1 MRIVD
6 VRETTVPIQADMSN
20 AFINFSRMTVS
31 VLALVTDEVRD
42 GEPVVGY
49 GFNSNGRY
57 AQGGLLRERIIPR
70 VLEADPGSLV
80 GEHGDIDPQLVWRA
94 AMRDEKPGGHGDRA
108 VAMGVLDMAAW
119 DLAAKLAGMPLQHL
133 VSARARDPRTP
144 EGAAERVWVY
154 AAGGYYYPD
163 RGIEALQA
171 EMRSYLDLG
180 YRTVKMKIG
189 GAPLP
194 EDLRRIE
201 AVLDVLPPGC
211 DLAVDANGRFDLDE
225 ALAYADALAAYP
237 LRWYEEA
244 GDPLDLDALARL
256 AERYDGPLAT
266 GENLLSFQEARNL
279 IRYGGLRPDRDILQ
293 MDPALSYGLTEFR
306 RTVAMLFDS
315 GWNPDRCVPHG
326 GHQLNLAIASALHL
340 HGCESYPGIF
350 EPFGGFADGY
360 PVEDGHVRLPDVPGI
375 GLERKA
381 SLAPVLER
389 LAA

>member
-6 VRETTVPIQADMSN
+6 IRETTVPLEADMSN
-20 AFINFSRMTVS
+20 AFINFSTMNVS
-31 VLALVTDEVRD
+31 VLALITDEVRD

-70 VLEADPGSLV
+70 VLEADPSSLV
-80 GEHGDIDPQLVWRA
+80 GEHGDIDPELVWRA

-108 VAMGVLDMAAW
+108 VAMGILDMAAW
-119 DLAAKLAGMPLQHL
+119 DLAAKLAGVPLYRL
-133 VSARARDPRTP
+133 LSDRARDPRTP
-144 EGAAERVWVY
+144 PAPLEKVWVY

-163 RGIEALQA
+163 RGIQALQD

-180 YRTVKMKIG
+180 HHTVKMKIG
-189 GAPLP
+189 GAALHQ
-194 EDLRRIE
+194 DLRRIE
-201 AVLDVLPPGC
+201 AVLGVLPGGC

-225 ALAYADALAAYP
+225 ALAYADALGAYP

-244 GDPLDLDALARL
+244 VDPLDFEALARL
-256 AERYDGPLAT
+256 AERYEGPLAT

-279 IRYGGLRPDRDILQ
+279 IRYGGLRSDRDILQ
-293 MDPALSYGLTEFR
+293 MDPALSYGATEFR

-326 GHQLNLAIASALHL
+326 GHQFNLSIAAAFHL

-350 EPFGGFADGY
+350 EPFGGFADEY
-360 PVEDGHVRLPDVPGI
+360 PIEDGYVRLPDAPGI

-381 SLAPVLER
+381 SLAPVL
-389 LAA
+389 AAVRG